1 MSTLQVVGTGSNGNT
16 YLLTC
21 DSETLVID
29 CGIKFLETK
38 KMLNFN
44 IRGIV
49 GAVVSHVHGDH
60 SKSIKEYERA
70 GIEVWKPYKDENL
83 MQKKQMGK
91 FIIKSFPFVQLLT

>member
-21 DSETLVID
+21 DGETLVID

-60 SKSIKEYERA
+60 SKAIKERLAKE
-70 GIEVWKPYKDENL
+70 
-83 MQKKQMGK
+83 
-91 FIIKSFPFVQLLT
+91 